1 MDVFNVS
8 PLGRAGLTLQAPV
21 TDPPV
26 LVGFI
31 VLFTP
36 IVNTS
41 GALLV
46 YGYVILG
53 STGNISKE
61 IVAVFD

>member
-1 MDVFNVS
+1 VDVFNVK
-8 PLGRAGLTLQAPV
+8 PAGKAGVTLQEPV

-26 LVGFI
+26 FVGGM

-46 YGYVILG
+46 YGYVIFG
-53 STGNISKE
+53 NTGNISKE